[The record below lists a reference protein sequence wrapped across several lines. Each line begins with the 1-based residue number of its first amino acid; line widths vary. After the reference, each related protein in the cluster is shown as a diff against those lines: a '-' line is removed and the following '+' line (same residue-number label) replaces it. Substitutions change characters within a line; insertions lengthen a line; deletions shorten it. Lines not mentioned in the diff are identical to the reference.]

1 MSLTRSESFLPFD
14 LESLFSASFI
24 VTLISAILPDTVA
37 DHTYRDMGFSL
48 FDEMIARGNQV
59 AQMRKSEIE
68 LLEDLCEPLQQPRP
82 GDNEPPV
89 VSPLSGALHA
99 GPGQAPDMPE
109 IVGSAALPIP
119 QPEDELLFDWQDLG
133 LSLGQ
138 MLSATDQ
145 LNANYS
151 IRGEG
156 GHHSDLW
163 LWSDG

>member
-1 MSLTRSESFLPFD
+1 MPFD

-24 VTLISAILPDTVA
+24 VTLISAILPDTVV
-37 DHTYRDMGFSL
+37 DHTYRDLGFGL
-48 FDEMIARGNQV
+48 LDEMIVRGNQV

-68 LLEDLCEPLQQPRP
+68 LLEDLVEPLRRPQQAE
-82 GDNEPPV
+82 NEAQL
-89 VSPLSGALHA
+89 VSPLSGALNA
-99 GPGQAPDMPE
+99 GPAQEPDIPE
-109 IVGSAALPIP
+109 IDGSAALPIP

-151 IRGEG
+151 NRGEG